1 MASLIPN
8 QLCQGI
14 QGYAFTCPDMVGGGM
29 LGSFHGEGF
38 QLDEELF
45 VRYAQCAAL
54 SPMIQFS
61 AAPWRLLSPE
71 GNRRCLEAARLH
83 TQWAGTIIEL
93 ARHAAQTGEP
103 IYRYMAYVF
112 PDQGLEQVIDQFML
126 GDRLLVAPVL
136 EKGAASRSVRL
147 PAGRW
152 RYVDGTL
159 YEGGDAVTVPAG
171 LDTLPY
177 FILEA

>member
-103 IYRYMAYVF
+103 IYRYMAYGF
-112 PDQGLEQVIDQFML
+112 P
-126 GDRLLVAPVL
+126 
-136 EKGAASRSVRL
+136 
-147 PAGRW
+147 
-152 RYVDGTL
+152 
-159 YEGGDAVTVPAG
+159 
-171 LDTLPY
+171 
-177 FILEA
+177 